1 MQLEEGER
9 FAGAAVRGAW
19 LRGERMRL
27 SGGQDQL
34 DGSGSED
41 QNEGLWEPHPT

>member
-1 MQLEEGER
+1 M
-9 FAGAAVRGAW
+9 AGRRKNEV
-19 LRGERMRL
+19 

-34 DGSGSED
+34 EGSGSED